1 MQKSS
6 RSDVNICRLTESR
19 EIGQYHDEMNTFL
32 PVPPYPVLLPNEHLT
47 NKLSSS
53 TNSGESAEKYSD
65 GHLRYLLIGCTWAA
79 AEKKMLQKKN
89 AHSLTS
95 LFVE

>member
-19 EIGQYHDEMNTFL
+19 EMGQYHDKKTTFFSCS
-32 PVPPYPVLLPNEHLT
+32 PQPVLLQNEHLT
-47 NKLSSS
+47 NKLGSS
-53 TNSGESAEKYSD
+53 TNSGENAEEYSD
-65 GHLRYLLIGCTWAA
+65 GHLRYVLIDCTWAA
-79 AEKKMLQKKN
+79 AENKMLQKKN
-89 AHSLTS
+89 TNSLTS